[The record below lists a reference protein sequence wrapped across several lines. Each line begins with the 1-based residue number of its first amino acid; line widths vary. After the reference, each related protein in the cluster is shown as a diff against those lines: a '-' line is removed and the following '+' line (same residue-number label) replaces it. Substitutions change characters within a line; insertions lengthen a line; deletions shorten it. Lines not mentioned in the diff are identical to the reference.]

1 MSVLFKETNRQSKM
15 KKRASADT
23 RKWAPTE
30 ALRFWLK
37 FDLYPGNLVVE
48 GADKKIYEAPYQRSL
63 QGKKPRFSTLITTY
77 FLPYLSAWMRRRDTL
92 QF

>member
-15 KKRASADT
+15 KKEPQPTPA
-23 RKWAPTE
+23 KWAPTE

-48 GADKKIYEAPYQRSL
+48 GADKKTYEAPY
-63 QGKKPRFSTLITTY
+63 
-77 FLPYLSAWMRRRDTL
+77 
-92 QF
+92 

>member
-15 KKRASADT
+15 KKEPQPTPGS
-23 RKWAPTE
+23 KWAPTE

-48 GADKKIYEAPYQRSL
+48 GADKKTYEAPYQCRL
-63 QGKKPRFSTLITTY
+63 QDRKNAIFNPNHDIFS
-77 FLPYLSAWMRRRDTL
+77 FLSVRLDA
-92 QF
+92 

>member
-37 FDLYPGNLVVE
+37 FDLYPGNLVAE
-48 GADKKIYEAPYQRSL
+48 GADKKTYEATYQCRL
-63 QGKKPRFSTLITTY
+63 QDIKNAIFNPNHDIFS
-77 FLPYLSAWMRRRDTL
+77 FLSVRLDA
-92 QF
+92 

>member
-15 KKRASADT
+15 KKEPQPTPA
-23 RKWAPTE
+23 KWAPTE

-48 GADKKIYEAPYQRSL
+48 GADKKTYEAPYQCRL
-63 QGKKPRFSTLITTY
+63 QDRKNAIFNPNHDIFS
-77 FLPYLSAWMRRRDTL
+77 FLSVRLDA
-92 QF
+92 

>member
-15 KKRASADT
+15 KKEPQP
-23 RKWAPTE
+23 KWAPTE

-48 GADKKIYEAPYQRSL
+48 GADKKTYEAPYQCRL
-63 QGKKPRFSTLITTY
+63 QDRKNAIFNPNHDIFS
-77 FLPYLSAWMRRRDTL
+77 FLSVRLDA
-92 QF
+92 

>member
-15 KKRASADT
+15 KKEPQPTPANE
-23 RKWAPTE
+23 PTE

-48 GADKKIYEAPYQRSL
+48 GADKKTYEAPYQCRL
-63 QGKKPRFSTLITTY
+63 QGIKNAIFNPNHDIFS
-77 FLPYLSAWMRRRDTL
+77 FLSVRLDA
-92 QF
+92 

>member
-15 KKRASADT
+15 KKEPQPTPARAS
-23 RKWAPTE
+23 TE

-48 GADKKIYEAPYQRSL
+48 GADKKTYEAPYQCRL
-63 QGKKPRFSTLITTY
+63 QDRKNAIFNPNHDIFS
-77 FLPYLSAWMRRRDTL
+77 FLSVRLDA
-92 QF
+92 